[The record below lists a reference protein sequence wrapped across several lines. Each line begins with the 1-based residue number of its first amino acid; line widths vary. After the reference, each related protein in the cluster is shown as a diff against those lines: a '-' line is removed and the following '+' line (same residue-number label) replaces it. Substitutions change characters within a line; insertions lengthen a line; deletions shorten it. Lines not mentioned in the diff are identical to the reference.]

1 VEIPTLAEAC
11 TWSTTNLT
19 SFWIPAV
26 VGAIGGIVGGLAECA
41 THVKITSGKVMYDT
55 EEMNAASIRVLR
67 RSSALIGWAGGW
79 AVLFIFVATRW
90 WEHEAGTNSLS
101 IFVLTLSVASGFG
114 ARRLLPQL
122 ADRLKKQIEETSLKV
137 EQVEKNVQAAQGEV
151 KAVMETSNR
160 IDLLSRA
167 RAAHAIPTS
176 TAGDVFKSIEELRGL
191 MKADPLDREVVIV
204 LGNLLAKAK
213 QLPAAI
219 AALTRF
225 VDAKAAAEQNDTDLS
240 DVLFNR
246 ACYNA
251 LLWKQAGV
259 EAHAAEEYRRR
270 AIKDCEVSFRLSPAN
285 RKEAELDRDLA
296 PLMQDAD
303 YQAML
308 KSLDGL
314 KPTGA

>member
-1 VEIPTLAEAC
+1 
-11 TWSTTNLT
+11 
-19 SFWIPAV
+19 
-26 VGAIGGIVGGLAECA
+26 
-41 THVKITSGKVMYDT
+41 MYDS

-90 WEHEAGTNSLS
+90 WEHEAGSSSLS

-137 EQVEKNVQAAQGEV
+137 EQVERTVQVAQGEV

-167 RAAHAIPTS
+167 RATHAIPTS
-176 TAGDVFKSIEELRGL
+176 TPGDIFKSIEELRGL

-204 LGNLLAKAK
+204 LGNLQAKAK
-213 QLPAAI
+213 QLTAGI

-225 VDAKAAAEQNDTDLS
+225 VDAKVAAGQHDADLS
-240 DVLFNR
+240 DALFNR

-251 LLWKQAGV
+251 LLWKAPGT
-259 EAHAAEEYRRR
+259 EAHAADEYRKR
-270 AIKDCEVSFRLSPAN
+270 AIKDCETSFRLVAAN
-285 RKEAELDRDLA
+285 LKEAELESDLK

-308 KSLDGL
+308 KSLDQN
-314 KPTGA
+314 KPEGS